1 MNRVLVADA
10 ITMINDKWIEE
21 AAFYSAPAKSKRKR
35 MNIGVKILIAAVLLL
50 SAITVAGAA
59 GILDILNGMIIIRIK
74 LRHLSKRLLL
84 KMWF

>member
-35 MNIGVKILIAAVLLL
+35 PR
-50 SAITVAGAA
+50 S
-59 GILDILNGMIIIRIK
+59 
-74 LRHLSKRLLL
+74 SCS
-84 KMWF
+84 